1 MGGVRDAFLILL
13 RAGLWGRNPMEEGF
27 PRLGD
32 EEWEQVFK
40 MSGRQTVS
48 GIVFDGI
55 CRLPDEDQPSQGVFA
70 KWVVAADRI
79 ESNNVRMNA
88 ALRELVKL
96 FTDNGLRPVLQKG
109 QGVAALYPAPLHR
122 ECGDIDFYFPEGLLS
137 LSKHPTMNDKAVE
150 LVKSQGIKVELM
162 PDGSQSYE
170 WQGIEIEQHPTI
182 VDLCS
187 PAARKW
193 IKELDDEPG
202 YVPSDLAD
210 GLRVPSP
217 ELNALLLNSHIL
229 KHTLG
234 KGIGLRQMCDLAMEY
249 HRISLEEDKQERGE
263 RIFSLYRRAG
273 ILKWSRLLHSFL
285 VGVIGLPE
293 EELPY
298 SEKVVSYWPLF
309 RIVEDGGNFGQFRG
323 KGTAGSGH
331 FDRLSDRKGAE
342 GSRGQNCS
350 AASTGSKERNGSSGK
365 GSGRRKLETAGMFL
379 RRAGFSLRFAPK
391 EAFWTFWGLVK
402 GQFRK

>member
-1 MGGVRDAFLILL
+1 MLL
-13 RAGLWGRNPMEEGF
+13 RAGLWGRNPMEEEF
-27 PRLGD
+27 PRLGE
-32 EEWEQVFK
+32 EEWEQVFN

-55 CRLPDEDQPSQGVFA
+55 CRLPDEFQPSQAAFA
-70 KWVVAADRI
+70 KWVVATDRI
-79 ESNNVRMNA
+79 ERSNERMNA
-88 ALRELVKL
+88 ILKELTGIFVSG
-96 FTDNGLRPVLQKG
+96 GLRPVLQKG
-109 QGVAALYPAPLHR
+109 QGVAALYPTPLHR
-122 ECGDIDFYFPEGLLS
+122 ECGDIDFYFPEGLDNGRLLS
-137 LSKHPTMNDKAVE
+137 LSKQRTMNDKAVE
-150 LVKSQGIKVELM
+150 LVKSHGIKVETM

-170 WQGIEIEQHPTI
+170 WKGIEIEQHPTI

-193 IKELDDEPG
+193 IPELDEEPG
-202 YVPSDLAD
+202 YVPSDLAE

-249 HRISLEEDKQERGE
+249 HRICTDGRKVECGG
-263 RIFSLYRRAG
+263 RIFSLYKRAG

-298 SEKVVSYWPLF
+298 SEKVVSYRPLF
-309 RIVEDGGNFGQFRG
+309 RIVEDGGNFGQHRG
-323 KGTAGSGH
+323 RSSEGVGH
-331 FDRLSDRKGAE
+331 FGRLSDRNG
-342 GSRGQNCS
+342 S
-350 AASTGSKERNGSSGK
+350 AASTGSRDRST
-365 GSGRRKLETAGMFL
+365 GRRKIETAGMFL
-379 RRAGFSLRFAPK
+379 RRAGFSMRFAPQ
-391 EAFWTFWGLVK
+391 EAFWTFMELTK

>member
-1 MGGVRDAFLILL
+1 MGGVRDAFLMLL

-27 PRLGD
+27 PRLGE
-32 EEWEQVFK
+32 EEWEQVFN

-55 CRLPDEDQPSQGVFA
+55 CRLPDEFQPSQAAFA

-79 ESNNVRMNA
+79 ERSNERMNA
-88 ALRELVKL
+88 ILKELTGIFVSG
-96 FTDNGLRPVLQKG
+96 GLRPVLQKG
-109 QGVAALYPAPLHR
+109 QGVAALYPTPLHR
-122 ECGDIDFYFPEGLLS
+122 ECGDIDFYFPERATEGL
-137 LSKHPTMNDKAVE
+137 PERRTMNDKAVE
-150 LVKSQGIKVELM
+150 LVKSHGIKVETM

-170 WQGIEIEQHPTI
+170 WKGIEIEQHPTI

-193 IKELDDEPG
+193 IPELDEEPG
-202 YVPSDLAD
+202 YVPSDLAE

-234 KGIGLRQMCDLAMEY
+234 KGIGLRQMCDLAIEY
-249 HRISLEEDKQERGE
+249 HRISEEDGKRERGE

-285 VGVIGLPE
+285 VEVIGLPE

-323 KGTAGSGH
+323 KGAAGS
-331 FDRLSDRKGAE
+331 
-342 GSRGQNCS
+342 N
-350 AASTGSKERNGSSGK
+350 GK
-365 GSGRRKLETAGMFL
+365 GTGRRKLETAGMFL

-391 EAFWTFWGLVK
+391 EAFWTFWELVK